1 MWEFA
6 IFVVVFIVVSVIG
19 RAKKQSQPANG
30 RPNPRVQKL
39 IERIQEQ
46 GGNVPVQ
53 LQGQFTR
60 AAGPSGPRQP
70 RPAKTAAPRQTPYAS
85 PAQQP
90 PPVPPQPSLQ
100 YQPPV
105 QYNSGP
111 YRPAGHRPQQNNLPA
126 SNQDVDARVRRLMES
141 GNEVGAVRLLSDER
155 DLGIL
160 EAQRYAR
167 SLVAPKAASGS
178 AELPEPDDAD
188 QRYVGSAAI
197 AESIFNLDDP
207 DENVWAS
214 GWVDE
219 AEPEDRSD
227 IDELW
232 QTVSNPPRPGTAE
245 PSS

>member
-1 MWEFA
+1 
-6 IFVVVFIVVSVIG
+6 
-19 RAKKQSQPANG
+19 
-30 RPNPRVQKL
+30 
-39 IERIQEQ
+39 
-46 GGNVPVQ
+46 
-53 LQGQFTR
+53 
-60 AAGPSGPRQP
+60 
-70 RPAKTAAPRQTPYAS
+70 
-85 PAQQP
+85 
-90 PPVPPQPSLQ
+90 
-100 YQPPV
+100 
-105 QYNSGP
+105 
-111 YRPAGHRPQQNNLPA
+111 
-126 SNQDVDARVRRLMES
+126 VDARVRRLMES

-160 EAQRYAR
+160 EAQQYAR
-167 SLVAPKAASGS
+167 SLVARKAAPGS
-178 AELPEPDDAD
+178 AELPEEGDE
-188 QRYVGSAAI
+188 RYVGSAAI